1 MRLFGRIKAGLAIGA
16 QKNLASNLNK
26 VFEIL
31 ERIEGVGGIT
41 ISKNGTDWRIANGG
55 TYGGGTNGDGT
66 NGDGTNG
73 NMAKTSWG
81 LTING
86 DTATCVNCMLML
98 STVTVMAAGGQMKL
112 TCALTGHTD
121 GWLCGVIKGSTKEVS
136 LDFRDPTTEMNEE
149 QDEIVFPLYR
159 VIKEDGVWRVAVDV
173 RAMPRIGAYW

>member
-1 MRLFGRIKAGLAIGA
+1 MEHFRNKLVRGKAIGA
-16 QKNLASNLNK
+16 QKHFAHDFNK
-26 VFEIL
+26 MMAIL
-31 ERIEGVGGIT
+31 ENIKGVGGIEIT
-41 ISKNGTDWRIANGG
+41 KEGIDWRI
-55 TYGGGTNGDGT
+55 T
-66 NGDGTNG
+66 
-73 NMAKTSWG
+73 TSYEKDIT
-81 LTING
+81 LTIQTAWELTIDG

-98 STVTVMAAGGQMKL
+98 STVTVKAAGDQMKL

-159 VIKEDGVWRVAVDV
+159 VIKEDGVWRVAIDV

>member
-1 MRLFGRIKAGLAIGA
+1 MRIFGRIKAGFAIGA

-55 TYGGGTNGDGT
+55 TDGGGTNGT
-66 NGDGTNG
+66 NVT
-73 NMAKTSWG
+73 TEQTPWE

-98 STVTVMAAGGQMKL
+98 STITVKAAGDQMQL
-112 TCALTGHTD
+112 TCDLTGHTD

-159 VIKEDGVWRVAVDV
+159 VTKDDGVWRVAVDV

>member
-1 MRLFGRIKAGLAIGA
+1 MRLFDRIKAGLAIGA

-55 TYGGGTNGDGT
+55 TDGGGTDGGGANAT
-66 NGDGTNG
+66 AQTP
-73 NMAKTSWG
+73 WE

-98 STVTVMAAGGQMKL
+98 STVTVKAEGDLMSL
-112 TCALTGHTD
+112 TCDLSGHSD

-159 VIKEDGVWRVAVDV
+159 VIKYDGVWRVAIDA

>member
-1 MRLFGRIKAGLAIGA
+1 MRIFGRIKSGFAIGA
-16 QKNLASNLNK
+16 QKNLASDINK

-55 TYGGGTNGDGT
+55 TYGGGTYGGGT
-66 NGDGTNG
+66 NATN
-73 NMAKTSWG
+73 ATAQTTWE
-81 LTING
+81 LTIDG

-98 STVTVMAAGGQMKL
+98 TTVTVKAEGDLMSL
-112 TCALTGHTD
+112 TCDLSGHSV
-121 GWLCGVIKGSTKEVS
+121 GWLCGVINGSTKEVS
-136 LDFRDPTTEMNEE
+136 LDFREPTTEMNEE

-159 VIKEDGVWRVAVDV
+159 VIKEDGVWRVAIDA

>member
-1 MRLFGRIKAGLAIGA
+1 MRIFDRIKAGLAIGA

-31 ERIEGVGGIT
+31 ERIEGAGGIT

-55 TYGGGTNGDGT
+55 TDGGGTNYT
-66 NGDGTNG
+66 NVT
-73 NMAKTSWG
+73 TVQTPWE
-81 LTING
+81 LTIDG

-98 STVTVMAAGGQMKL
+98 STVTVMAAGGQMQL
-112 TCALTGHTD
+112 TCDLTGHTD
-121 GWLCGVIKGSTKEVS
+121 GWLCGVINGSTKAVS
-136 LDFRDPTTEMNEE
+136 LDFRDPTTEMDEE

-159 VIKEDGVWRVAVDV
+159 VTKDDVWRVAVDA